1 MSSLYELEKQRYI
14 VPVSCGSKR
23 GTAFFV
29 DGGKLLTAR
38 HVVEEHLRH
47 RKPVHVYM
55 EDGKKMYKAVSAD
68 ATNLMVDVAIL
79 EPIDPNDTRTEYELP
94 LLAIENQ
101 HAKDMHLT
109 IIGFPEELG
118 SGSSQIEIK
127 VKNHSEIKNKPYD
140 ILTVREDHFELR
152 MYNGFSGAPVITEG
166 GFVVGVVSTE
176 TYGKLGYCSI
186 SHIQNALR
194 DKGVKGISE
203 DWETNDDTLFSRRKS
218 YEQIEE
224 AVTLAGPRY
233 HRGNHQKDD
242 SLMKTIE
249 SFCVYQKFVE
259 AGRQLANV
267 EKKIAQDPRI
277 NTTLANGYV
286 YTNGDYDNLQKYIEM
301 LIASSSN
308 EGSADITLRTLKRKV
323 ELNYPR
329 YQKGRLKYL
338 RIAGVAG
345 TGKTHF
351 SCFIAETLRDKAYPY
366 LLFGSQFN
374 IQEQIWSQLSNM
386 LPYGGRSKDTLKTNL
401 VLLDDRMKQ
410 VKQFA
415 VIIIDA
421 LNEGAGEFYWKDSL
435 RLLTEEISKHERIK
449 LIITIRDPFVNRI
462 MSGMNDT
469 EWVKYDLKGFSSPVS
484 ISKAIQSYFEDYG
497 IDETLVR
504 GFRQQFKL
512 PLFLLI
518 FCQSFGYLTE
528 EERKNLSRIILYKRY
543 LKARNV
549 GVANIVSEDEKLN
562 ITWDMM
568 NKLACYSVK
577 ECYSGVVPRAEART
591 IADTICKREL
601 WQHNLL
607 NALLKENLLMET
619 LSDDDKDMVMFEFEN
634 IADVLKANALLES
647 NMSEMVIIDLL
658 KDTASY
664 LKQNNLSVAKFEN
677 MVTALIAM
685 WNRNQDVTDIE
696 EFMLGEFRPMLIRA
710 TLEYSTEENG
720 KKIKDWLDEHK
731 SENAPYNL
739 LEHLDDLA
747 SDLYNRFDLTLASM
761 SMKERDEEWTILVN
775 DFFESKKSWGLLE
788 QKSQLEGLAQS
799 RLLLVAVW
807 MLTTSFPDSRQFLIG
822 LIYRLLLKNENQAL
836 FILEDFKSCDDHY
849 VVTGLY
855 CAVYGFT
862 LRTQNR
868 RVVGEIADFV
878 KKRYYSHEDGKVV
891 ADIELRQWTMMIL
904 DRAEYLNPL
913 KPYFT
918 DLELPFT
925 SSLPTKRMLKNV
937 IPENYFGE
945 GKGASSLYFSLSPSS
960 DFYRYT
966 IGGNS
971 KEESHEFYEMDE
983 KAMLKPLKLLNMLK
997 MIAYIINHDYKYKNS
1012 RILDHYDADI
1022 YTRDRHHNTRERIG
1036 KKYQWLALWRIY
1048 AQLSDNYWFNVD
1060 RYYPDPMELTR
1071 KVWPWMTRMYD
1082 RNDPTMPTFKEME
1095 EYTKELEFLTENDD
1109 KAVTINSGMEWVE
1122 ADKSHP
1128 TINTQYIDES
1138 GDVWVLLDGYQS
1150 DKIEADKEQRHRI
1163 LRYNCCFV
1171 LEKDAAKM
1179 KSWAAEQDFS
1189 GEWMEHRS
1197 DCIDFRW
1204 NEFPW
1209 AHAYKR
1215 LDRDAWVKENGLIE
1229 YPCAV
1234 KVAYDEQLQEEVYG
1248 MVEEKDY
1255 HSFRVA
1261 MPCAELVETMN
1272 LYTAERG
1279 IIRRMDDDTIAAVS
1293 LSVLKQSGSGVLI
1306 KKDILCQFMKQQKY
1320 RLYCYL
1326 SGNKNVS
1333 AGSFA
1338 VIHSKNL
1345 TGCMAMTAKGT
1356 WSVVQELKLSEK

>member
-1 MSSLYELEKQRYI
+1 MSSLYDLEKQRYI

-29 DGGKLLTAR
+29 GGGKLLTAR
-38 HVVEEHLRH
+38 HVVEGHLRH
-47 RKPVHVYM
+47 RKPVEVYM

-68 ATNLMVDVAIL
+68 ATNLMVDVAVL
-79 EPIDPNDTRTEYELP
+79 EPIDPKDIWTEYELP
-94 LLAIENQ
+94 ILAIENQ

-186 SHIQNALR
+186 YHIQNALR
-194 DKGVKGISE
+194 DKGIKGISE

-218 YEQIEE
+218 YEQIED

-242 SLMKTIE
+242 GLMKTIE
-249 SFCVYQKFVE
+249 SFCVYQKYVE
-259 AGRQLANV
+259 AGRQLAIV
-267 EKKIAQDPRI
+267 EKKIAKDPRI
-277 NTTLANGYV
+277 NTVLANGYV

-308 EGSADITLRTLKRKV
+308 VGSADITLRTLKRKV

-329 YQKGRLKYL
+329 YQKGSLKYL

-351 SCFIAETLRDKAYPY
+351 SCFIAETLRDKAYTY

-386 LPYGGRSKDTLKTNL
+386 LPYGGRSKETLKANL
-401 VLLDDRMKQ
+401 ALLDDRMKQ

-415 VIIIDA
+415 VLIIDA

-435 RLLTEEISKHERIK
+435 RLLTEEISKYERIK

-504 GFRQQFKL
+504 GFKQQFQL

-549 GVANIVSEDEKLN
+549 GVTNIVSEDEKQN

-568 NKLACYSVK
+568 NNLAWHSV
-577 ECYSGVVPRAEART
+577 EQCHAGVVPREDARE
-591 IADTICKREL
+591 IADNICKREL
-601 WQHNLL
+601 WEHNLL

-647 NMSEMVIIDLL
+647 NMSEMVIIDHL
-658 KDTASY
+658 KVTSKY

-685 WNRNQDVTDIE
+685 WNRKQDVTDIE

-710 TLEYSTEENG
+710 TKEYSTEENG
-720 KKIKDWLDEHK
+720 KKIKDWLDDHK
-731 SENAPYNL
+731 SENAPFNL

-788 QKSQLEGLAQS
+788 QKAQLEGLAQS

-822 LIYRLLLKNENQAL
+822 LICRLLLKNDSQVL
-836 FILEDFKSCDDHY
+836 TILEDFMSCDDHY
-849 VVTGLY
+849 VLTGLY

-862 LRTQNR
+862 LRTQNCR
-868 RVVGEIADFV
+868 LVEEIADFV
-878 KKRYYSHEDGKVV
+878 KKRYYSHKDGKVV

-904 DRAEYLNPL
+904 DRAEYLNPI

-945 GKGASSLYFSLSPSS
+945 GKGASYLYFSLSPAS
-960 DFYRYT
+960 DFFRYT

-971 KEESHEFYEMDE
+971 KEDSHEFYEMDE
-983 KAMLKPLKLLNMLK
+983 KAVYKPLKLLNILK

-1012 RILDHYDADI
+1012 RILDHYDADL
-1022 YTRDRHHNTRERIG
+1022 YSGDRHHNTRERIG

-1048 AQLSDNYWFNVD
+1048 AQLSDNYWFNKD
-1060 RYYPDPMELTR
+1060 RYYPDPLELTR

-1095 EYTKELEFLTENDD
+1095 EYTKGLKFLTEHDD
-1109 KAVTINSGMEWVE
+1109 MVVTIGSGKEWVE
-1122 ADKSHP
+1122 AEKSHP

-1150 DKIEADKEQRHRI
+1150 DKIEMDKEQRHWI

-1171 LEKDAAKM
+1171 LEKDVAKM
-1179 KSWAAEQDFS
+1179 KSWAAGQDFS

-1209 AHAYKR
+1209 AHTYKR
-1215 LDRDAWVKENGLIE
+1215 LDRDAWVKENGLKE

-1293 LSVLKQSGSGVLI
+1293 LSVLKQSDSGVLI
-1306 KKDILCQFMKQQKY
+1306 KKDILCQFMKQRKY

-1326 SGNKNVS
+1326 SGNKNNS

-1345 TGCMAMTAKGT
+1345 TGCMSMTAKGT

>member
-1 MSSLYELEKQRYI
+1 MSSLYELEKQRCI

-186 SHIQNALR
+186 FHIQNALR

-504 GFRQQFKL
+504 GFKQQFKL

-685 WNRNQDVTDIE
+685 WNKNQDVTDIE

-1095 EYTKELEFLTENDD
+1095 EYTKELEFLTENDN

-1163 LRYNCCFV
+1163 VRYNCCFV